1 MVAVSNS
8 KGLWFT
14 GDNAGETAM
23 TQVLVMPRQGNTVE
37 SCLLTAWRVE
47 ENAAVRPDQV
57 VCEVET
63 DKASFDVEAGTEG
76 VLLKRLYAEG
86 DDVPVLAP
94 IAVIGMPGE
103 DWRAAVAQDA
113 GQAQAADAGE
123 PPSGAGLPPLLPG
136 ASDVRP
142 GPEAGPQRISPRARG
157 LAEAAA
163 VSTVALQGTGPE
175 GRIIQRDV
183 EAAIRER
190 PALTAAAR
198 AAAATGASIP
208 AHGTALG
215 GRVGLADLAGPAVEP
230 APSQRESASPA
241 PGASS
246 GGHGET
252 PLKGIRRIIADRM
265 RSSLTTTAQLTF
277 NGSAPADRLLALR
290 NRFKASDPQRGLAE
304 VTVGDLVNYVVAQVV
319 PRFPALNA
327 HLVDGT
333 LRTFDQLNLGV
344 AVDTPRGLLV
354 PVIRNAGGLSL
365 AALSSETK
373 RLAAACIAGTVK
385 PEELT
390 GGTFTVSNLGA
401 LGVESFT
408 PVLNAPEVGI
418 LGVSAIVPRPVL
430 GPDGTVKIELRIGL
444 SLTIDHQVI
453 DGAPAARILKA
464 FADGIGDIDLLSWG
478 R

>member
-1 MVAVSNS
+1 MA
-8 KGLWFT
+8 
-14 GDNAGETAM
+14 
-23 TQVLVMPRQGNTVE
+23 QVLVMPRQGNTVE
-37 SCLLTAWRVE
+37 SCVLTAWRVE
-47 ENAAVRPDQV
+47 ENEAVRPDQV

-94 IAVIGMPGE
+94 IAVIGLPGE
-103 DWRAAVAQDA
+103 DWRAAASQGA
-113 GQAQAADAGE
+113 EPAQAADAGG
-123 PPSGAGLPPLLPG
+123 PPSGTGLPPMVPV
-136 ASDVRP
+136 ASDVHP
-142 GPEAGPQRISPRARG
+142 DAGAGAQRISPRARG
-157 LAEAAA
+157 LAQAAA
-163 VSTVALQGTGPE
+163 VSTVELQGTGPE
-175 GRIIQRDV
+175 GRIIARDV

-198 AAAATGASIP
+198 GAVATGASIP
-208 AHGTALG
+208 AQGTALG
-215 GRVGLADLAGPAVEP
+215 GRVGLADLARPVAVGP
-230 APSQRESASPA
+230 APSQGESASPA
-241 PGASS
+241 AGAPSS
-246 GGHGET
+246 GCVET
-252 PLKGIRRIIADRM
+252 PLKGVRRIIAERM
-265 RSSLTTTAQLTF
+265 RNSLATTAQLTF
-277 NGSAPADRLLALR
+277 NGSAPAAQLVALR

-327 HLVDGT
+327 HLVDGS
-333 LRTFDQLNLGV
+333 LKMFEQLNLGL

-354 PVIRNAGGLSL
+354 PVIRNASGLSL
-365 AALSSETK
+365 AALSVESK

-385 PEELT
+385 AEELT
-390 GGTFTVSNLGA
+390 GATFTVSNLGA

-464 FADGIGDIDLLSWG
+464 IADGIGDIDLLSWS

>member
-1 MVAVSNS
+1 
-8 KGLWFT
+8 
-14 GDNAGETAM
+14 
-23 TQVLVMPRQGNTVE
+23 
-37 SCLLTAWRVE
+37 VE

-63 DKASFDVEAGTEG
+63 DKASFDVEAGTAG

-103 DWRAAVAQDA
+103 DWRAAVSQGAE
-113 GQAQAADAGE
+113 QAQAADAGG
-123 PPSGAGLPPLLPG
+123 PPSGTGQPPLLPVAG
-136 ASDVRP
+136 DVRP
-142 GPEAGPQRISPRARG
+142 GAEAGRERISPRARR

-163 VSTVALQGTGPE
+163 VSTVQLQGTGPE

-198 AAAATGASIP
+198 GAAATGASIP

-215 GRVGLADLAGPAVEP
+215 GRVGLADLASPVAAGP
-230 APSQRESASPA
+230 APSQQESASPA
-241 PGASS
+241 PGAPAN
-246 GGHGET
+246 GCVET
-252 PLKGIRRIIADRM
+252 PLKGVRKIIAERM
-265 RSSLTTTAQLTF
+265 RSSLATTAQLTF
-277 NGSAPADRLLALR
+277 NGSAPAAQLLALR
-290 NRFKASDPQRGLAE
+290 NRFKASDPQRGLAG

-319 PRFPALNA
+319 LRFPPLNA

-333 LRTFDQLNLGV
+333 LRAFEQLNLGV

-365 AALSSETK
+365 AALSAETK

-401 LGVESFT
+401 FGVESFT

-444 SLTIDHQVI
+444 SLTVDHQVI

-464 FADGIGDIDLLSWG
+464 IADGIGDIDLLSWG

>member
-1 MVAVSNS
+1 MA
-8 KGLWFT
+8 
-14 GDNAGETAM
+14 
-23 TQVLVMPRQGNTVE
+23 QVLVMPRQGNTVE

-47 ENAAVRPDQV
+47 ENEAVRPDQV

-76 VLLKRLYAEG
+76 VLLKRLFAEG

-103 DWRAAVAQDA
+103 DWRAAVSQGVGQVQD
-113 GQAQAADAGE
+113 ADAGGT
-123 PPSGAGLPPLLPG
+123 PSGTGLPASLPV
-136 ASDVRP
+136 ASDDRP
-142 GPEAGPQRISPRARG
+142 GPEAGPERISPRARR
-157 LAEAAA
+157 LAEAEA
-163 VSTVALQGTGPE
+163 VSTAALQGTGPE

-183 EAAIRER
+183 EAALRDR
-190 PALTAAAR
+190 PPLTAAAR
-198 AAAATGASIP
+198 GAVAAGASIP
-208 AHGTALG
+208 AQGTALG
-215 GRVGLADLAGPAVEP
+215 GRVGLADLAGPAAGP
-230 APSQRESASPA
+230 APSQRESAPPA
-241 PGASS
+241 PGAPAS
-246 GGHGET
+246 GYVET

-265 RSSLTTTAQLTF
+265 RNSLATTAQLTF
-277 NGSAPADRLLALR
+277 NGSAPAAQLLALR

-304 VTVGDLVNYVVAQVV
+304 VTIGDLVNYVVARVV
-319 PRFPALNA
+319 PRFPELNA
-327 HLVDGT
+327 HLVDGS
-333 LRTFDQLNLGV
+333 LKKFEQLNLGV

-365 AALSSETK
+365 AALSVETK

-385 PEELT
+385 AEELT

-453 DGAPAARILKA
+453 DGAPAGRILKA
-464 FADGIGDIDLLSWG
+464 IADGIGDIDLLSWG